1 MKLVMAS
8 SGFTNKAIINALVE
22 LVGKK
27 KSKINFAILN
37 EAIKG
42 EPGDHRWF
50 GESLQELMTAFPGRM
65 EFVDLQAH
73 KMKEVEARLSE
84 ADVIFCFG
92 GNTDYLANVF
102 NETGFSKI
110 LPKLLEEKVWA
121 GSSAG
126 SCVLAHKE
134 SEELQEA
141 VYQEKPTAKKFLEL
155 VPVEFLPHYCGV
167 CYDNDVF
174 TREAIIEESTRTSFP
189 VYALTDEAAL
199 VVEGEGKDL
208 SCHMVGRGY
217 LIAQN
222 GMVLDENKQPK
233 FSISIEFGS

>member
-8 SGFTNKAIINALVE
+8 SGFTNKAISNALIE

-27 KSKINFAILN
+27 RNKINFAILN

-50 GESLQELMTAFPGRM
+50 GDSLKELMDAFPGRM

-73 KMKEVEARLSE
+73 KMKEVEERLSE

-102 NETGFSKI
+102 EETGFSKI
-110 LPKLLEEKVWA
+110 LPKLLEEKVWV

-134 SEELQEA
+134 SEEFQTE
-141 VYQEKPTAKKFLEL
+141 VYEKKRKVEQFLEL
-155 VPVEFLPHYCGV
+155 VPVEFLPHYGGEWWHPET
-167 CYDNDVF
+167 F
-174 TREAIIEESTRTSFP
+174 TWEAIIEESTKTTMP

-199 VVEGEGKDL
+199 VVEGEGKEL
-208 SCHMVGRGY
+208 SCRMVGRGY

-222 GMVLDENKQPK
+222 GMVLDEDKQPK
-233 FSISIEFGS
+233 FSISLEIRA